1 MKPLGG
7 AMDEV
12 IGIIGQAVLLLTLLG
27 VVVYV
32 VFLILWAAKRVRQL
46 WRELRPQKS
55 TLPPTDATLP
65 PRWN

>member
-1 MKPLGG
+1 
-7 AMDEV
+7 MDEV

-55 TLPPTDATLP
+55 TLPPTDARLP
-65 PRWN
+65 PQWK